1 MKEGKFQE
9 SLVKKHI
16 YFIIFI
22 TFLFLLVSCNQ
33 NKTEWK
39 GTIME
44 VDGVTIVKNPKEPM
58 YTEDVFSLEEELSIG
73 EADGPEE
80 YLFSRLSN
88 LTVDD
93 RGYIYALDSR
103 EKHIKVYNDEGKYI
117 ATMGKEGQ
125 GPGDL
130 LGPNNVC
137 ITAQNEVMVPDSS
150 NNRLTFFSLEG
161 KFIRSITTTPLEL
174 LETKIDSNGDI
185 IGLDIV
191 REEENPRHELK
202 KFNADLQYLCSF
214 DSSPLQNPRNLNPF
228 MGGLKWDVDKND
240 RVVCGYPI
248 TYEIKIF
255 DPEGNIEKKIEKDY
269 EPLEI
274 TKEDIKRGEE
284 LLYPGVKV
292 SMPKYYP
299 AFRDFIIDDEC
310 RIFVQTWEKV
320 PDGDERYYNVFDEE
334 GKYIAKIPL
343 GARTQLIKKN
353 KLYAIEADD
362 DGYHCIKR
370 YKVTWNY

>member
-1 MKEGKFQE
+1 MT
-9 SLVKKHI
+9 KHI
-16 YFIIFI
+16 YSTLFIAS
-22 TFLFLLVSCNQ
+22 LFLLVSCNQ
-33 NKTEWK
+33 QKAEWQ
-39 GTIME
+39 GTIE
-44 VDGVTIVKNPKEPM
+44 EKDGVIIVKNPKEPM

-80 YLFSRLSN
+80 YMFSN
-88 LTVDD
+88 LGNLAVDD

-174 LETKIDSNGDI
+174 LETKVDSRGDI
-185 IGLDIV
+185 IGRAIV
-191 REEENPRHELK
+191 REEKNPRYELK
-202 KFNADLQYLCSF
+202 KFNADLKYLCSF
-214 DSSPLQNPRNLNPF
+214 DSSPIPNLRNFNPF
-228 MGGLKWDVDKND
+228 LSSLRWDVDKND

-255 DPEGNIEKKIEKDY
+255 DPEGNILKKIEKDY
-269 EPLEI
+269 EPLEV

-310 RIFVQTWEKV
+310 RIFVQTWEKT
-320 PDGDERYYNVFDEE
+320 PDGNERYYDVFDKE

-343 GARTQLIKKN
+343 GLKTQLIKKN
-353 KLYAIEADD
+353 KLYAIEEDD
-362 DGYHCIKR
+362 NGFHVVKR
-370 YKVTWNY
+370 HKVTWNY